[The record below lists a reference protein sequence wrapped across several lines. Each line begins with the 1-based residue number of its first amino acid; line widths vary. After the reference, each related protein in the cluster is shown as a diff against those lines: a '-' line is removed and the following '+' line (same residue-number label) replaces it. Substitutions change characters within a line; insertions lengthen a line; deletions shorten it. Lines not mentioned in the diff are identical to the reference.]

1 MIYAVYTLCLCVQV
15 TVILTYWVAEQYSE
29 FEEMTEMLDF
39 LDWFEIR
46 LVEDVSQSS
55 LSNVVCA
62 FNFEDPIS
70 YM

>member
-46 LVEDVSQSS
+46 LVEDVSQ
-55 LSNVVCA
+55 LS
-62 FNFEDPIS
+62 
-70 YM
+70 

>member
-1 MIYAVYTLCLCVQV
+1 M
-15 TVILTYWVAEQYSE
+15 ILTYWVAEQYSE